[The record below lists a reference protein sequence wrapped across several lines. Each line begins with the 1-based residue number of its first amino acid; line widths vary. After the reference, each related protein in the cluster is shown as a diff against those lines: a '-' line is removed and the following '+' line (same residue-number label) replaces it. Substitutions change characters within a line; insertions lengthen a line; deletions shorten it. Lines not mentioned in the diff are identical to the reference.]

1 MNPKNKHDYSDDIMS
16 DRFPLVPRYR
26 LDDDQSW
33 LVGIDP
39 LRRYWLLVN
48 GDEATPVILP
58 GLSVDEFDVFR
69 DAILTFR
76 SLTAGETLSL
86 PTAIGGELMIRCVSK
101 NCYVIDTDVNGYP
114 ATHLFDQESLESLLM
129 TAHPDWKC
137 APHHQ
142 ELGRHMISCSWEQP
156 DAVKVA

>member
-1 MNPKNKHDYSDDIMS
+1 MS

-26 LDDDQSW
+26 LDDEQAW

-58 GLSVDEFDVFR
+58 GLSASDFDIFR

-76 SLTAGETLSL
+76 GMAAGDTLKL
-86 PTAIGGELMIRCVSK
+86 PTALGSELIVTCVSR
-101 NCYVIDTDVNGYP
+101 NCFVIDTDVNGHP

-129 TAHPDWKC
+129 TAHPDWRC
-137 APHHQ
+137 APHHR
-142 ELGRHMISCSWEQP
+142 ELGRQTLSLSWDKP
-156 DAVKVA
+156 AAAKVA